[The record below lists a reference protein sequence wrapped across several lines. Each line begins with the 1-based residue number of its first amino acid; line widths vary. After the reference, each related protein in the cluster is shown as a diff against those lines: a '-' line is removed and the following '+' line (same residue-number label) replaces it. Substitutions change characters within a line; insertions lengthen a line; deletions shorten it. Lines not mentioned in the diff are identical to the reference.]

1 MKREDFRLTQTTL
14 ESKTCGTSIY
24 IAKKGGYYLIRFKA
38 GERYDRTI
46 QKYKTTKRVIE
57 FLDSI
62 LPRLADC
69 WGDAILSDYKTI
81 LL

>member
-1 MKREDFRLTQTTL
+1 MKITDFKMIQKVMAS
-14 ESKTCGTSIY
+14 ESCRTSIY

-38 GERYDRTI
+38 GERYDRTV

>member
-1 MKREDFRLTQTTL
+1 MKITDFKIIQTVLTS
-14 ESKTCGTSIY
+14 ESCRISIY

-38 GERYDRTI
+38 GERYDKTI

-57 FLDSI
+57 FLNGI

-69 WGDAILSDYKTI
+69 YGDAILSDYKTI